1 MWVQTV
7 AKWPPAR
14 VAIQPPR
21 VEYSNDCGK
30 WRRVSAVL
38 GELLVER
45 RAEDARL
52 DPRRARDRVDLEHP
66 VERARGRRSPRRA

>member
-21 VEYSNDCGK
+21 VENSNDCGK
-30 WRRVSAVL
+30 WRRVSPCSPSWSSSA
-38 GELLVER
+38 GPER
-45 RAEDARL
+45 AGL
-52 DPRRARDRVDLEHP
+52 DPRRARDRIDLEHA
-66 VERARGRRSPRRA
+66 VERAEVDVTAPA

>member
-1 MWVQTV
+1 MWVHTV

-30 WRRVSAVL
+30 WRRVSPCSASWAL
-38 GELLVER
+38 SDGPSTPAWI
-45 RAEDARL
+45 RAARETGSTSSTRSSA
-52 DPRRARDRVDLEHP
+52 PR
-66 VERARGRRSPRRA
+66 ST